1 MLGQEHSAVYG
12 YNKWKLARLADVF
25 GLASEEPTRHI
36 TGTEKSLLNT
46 QCYSGD
52 GNTLGFGRSG
62 SLQFVMKW

>member
-1 MLGQEHSAVYG
+1 MEV
-12 YNKWKLARLADVF
+12 KLARLADVF

-36 TGTEKSLLNT
+36 TGTEKSLRDAR
-46 QCYSGD
+46 CYSGD